1 MIVCIL
7 VHNIIASILSTRL
20 SLKIRRF
27 LSTLELPDLHP
38 DTDHFLADMIYSLK
52 VSAYLLSP
60 FMLTTILEWSKQ
72 NMNGK

>member
-7 VHNIIASILSTRL
+7 VHNIIASILSTRF
-20 SLKIRRF
+20 RRF
-27 LSTLELPDLHP
+27 PSTLELPDLHP

-72 NMNGK
+72 NMNAK